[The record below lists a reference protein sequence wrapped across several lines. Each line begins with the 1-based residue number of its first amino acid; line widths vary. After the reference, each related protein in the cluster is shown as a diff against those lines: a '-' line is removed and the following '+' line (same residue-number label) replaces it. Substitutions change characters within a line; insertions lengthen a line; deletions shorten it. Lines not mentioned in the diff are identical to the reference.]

1 MDICKITFPMFLG
14 EIYSASNV
22 NNGLSVAIK
31 AESLFSEK
39 KSLLAEVASLR
50 LAQNIP
56 FTCQYFSCGRNDTI
70 NFAIMQLLGI
80 SLSVVKKKQPDH
92 KFLPTQT
99 VMLIVQA
106 LECLR
111 GLHEKDLIHRDVKPV
126 SFIYLFIC
134 LFVCFSSIIHFILI
148 YFIMNDIQI

>member
-1 MDICKITFPMFLG
+1 M
-14 EIYSASNV
+14 
-22 NNGLSVAIK
+22 SVAIK

-70 NFAIMQLLGI
+70 NFAILQLLGI
-80 SLSVVKKKQPDH
+80 SLSVVKKKQPEH
-92 KFLPTQT
+92 KFAPSRAI
-99 VMLIVQA
+99 MLIIQA

-126 SFIYLFIC
+126 
-134 LFVCFSSIIHFILI
+134 
-148 YFIMNDIQI
+148 YFISSYLILYLIELSPSYFYYVLNMFR